1 MPQCF
6 VKRRR
11 TESDKVKLTSFV
23 RIDGISVYNGYTL
36 QQIAPAGL
44 NGYIRSGKDYTNITA
59 KYP

>member
-1 MPQCF
+1 

-44 NGYIRSGKDYTNITA
+44 NGYIISGKDYTNITA